1 VGLRILIIGAGI
13 AGLTAA
19 LQLSRDGHHV
29 SVMERRHSRRSEGYM
44 IDFFGAGYDVAER
57 LGLIPAL
64 AQVHYQIDRLTFV
77 DASGAIT
84 ADMPYPRI
92 REAVFHG
99 RHFNFMRGDLEQVLL
114 DSLKDSA
121 DIHWGV
127 TPTSFMDTG
136 GYVTVHSSN
145 GAYADYDIVIGA
157 DGVHSAV
164 RSNIFGPGSAKLISL
179 DCHTASY
186 VVDHQIQGL
195 PGDAFTSLSAKG
207 MTAGAYPL
215 RGGHMA
221 TFFIY
226 RTQGAMLERSA
237 QVCHLELEQTF
248 RGRGWRVDDLL
259 DTFPEDGN
267 VYFDEV
273 LQVDMRNWSKGRV
286 VLIGDA
292 CGCVSLL
299 AGQGATIAM
308 TGGYVLAEQL
318 HQLVGHEA
326 AFRSYETKMRPM
338 VTKAQ
343 RAGRRNTSWFL
354 PRNVFMAN
362 TRNRLMNLAVKS
374 PLASLIGRSIGTESR
389 PLQ

>member
-1 VGLRILIIGAGI
+1 VGLRILIVGAGI

-19 LQLSRDGHHV
+19 LQLSREGYRV
-29 SVMERRHSRRSEGYM
+29 SVMERRRTRRSEGYM
-44 IDFFGAGYDVAER
+44 IDFFGSGYDVAEK
-57 LGLIPAL
+57 LGLIDAL

-77 DASGAIT
+77 DANGRAT
-84 ADMPYPRI
+84 ADLPYPRI
-92 REAVFHG
+92 REAVFRG

-114 DSLKDSA
+114 DALKDSA
-121 DIHWGV
+121 EIHWGV
-127 TPTSFMDTG
+127 TPMSVMDLG
-136 GYVTVHSSN
+136 GYVTVHGSN
-145 GAYADYDIVIGA
+145 GSYADYDLVIGA

-164 RSNIFGPGSAKLISL
+164 RSNVFGPGSASLISL
-179 DCHTASY
+179 ECHTVSY
-186 VVDHQIQGL
+186 VVDHQITGL
-195 PGDAFTSLSAKG
+195 PNDAFISLSAKG
-207 MTAGAYPL
+207 MTAGVYPL
-215 RGGHMA
+215 RGCHMA

-226 RTQGAMLERSA
+226 STQGPMLERSA
-237 QVCHLELEQTF
+237 QVCRLELEQAF

-273 LQVDMRNWSKGRV
+273 LQVDMRRWSKGRV

-308 TGGYVLAEQL
+308 TGGYLLAQELQRSTD
-318 HQLVGHEA
+318 HDA
-326 AFRSYETKMRPM
+326 AFRSYEARMRPM

-354 PRNVFMAN
+354 PSSAFAAN

-374 PLASLIGRSIGTESR
+374 PLASLIGRSIGTDSR
-389 PLQ
+389 LLQ